1 MTFNKTLL
9 TATMLTLGGFAA
21 MSANAAPITSDQFD
35 VLLKVDQTCTVVTG
49 ATADINL
56 GTVAAGQAQLVGSE
70 KTGTTTITTNCSVG
84 SSAKITLQPVST
96 TSTNGTGNLKGS
108 GDALGQNVAY
118 KLTSVSSTGPAWGTT
133 TPVTTA
139 VADSYAVGIETI
151 VYATVT
157 DEADVIPGN
166 YKDTVNV
173 SVIF

>member
-9 TATMLTLGGFAA
+9 TATLLTLGGFAA
-21 MSANAAPITSDQFD
+21 MSANADPITSDSFD

-49 ATADINL
+49 DTADINL

-96 TSTNGTGNLKGS
+96 TNTNGTGNLKGS

-118 KLTSVSSTGPAWGTT
+118 KLTSVSSSGPAWGTE

-139 VADSYAVGIETI
+139 ASTSYAEGIPTL
-151 VYATVT
+151 VYVTVT
-157 DEADVIPGN
+157 DEADVIPGD